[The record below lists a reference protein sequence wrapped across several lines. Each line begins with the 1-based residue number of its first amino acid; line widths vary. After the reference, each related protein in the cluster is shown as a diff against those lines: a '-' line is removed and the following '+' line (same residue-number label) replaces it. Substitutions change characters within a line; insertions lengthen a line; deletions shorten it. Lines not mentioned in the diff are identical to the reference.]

1 MKKFAQFLAEQIPLS
16 ATGVGVSTYMHDD
29 KDTKLARILG
39 ELRLAGIHAGN
50 RDSQQP
56 YTATRS
62 MMALSGAAQRIQGVL
77 MPHGL
82 FIGQP
87 HFVVRESADRVRMK
101 FHVYGTNDETR
112 RLGELEVLGE
122 VNPVDRGL
130 MSFRADLK
138 FPPDY
143 LW

>member
-1 MKKFAQFLAEQIPLS
+1 MKRFSQFLTEQIPLS
-16 ATGVGVSTYMHDD
+16 ATGVPMGTAMHDS
-29 KDTKLARILG
+29 KDMHLSRILG
-39 ELRLAGIHAGN
+39 ELRMAGIHAGD

-87 HFVVRESADRVRMK
+87 HFVVRENADQVRMK
-101 FHVYGTNDETR
+101 FHIYETKDESR
-112 RLGELEVLGE
+112 RVGELDVLGE
-122 VNPVDRGL
+122 VDPVNRGT

-138 FPPDY
+138 FPPEY

>member
-1 MKKFAQFLAEQIPLS
+1 MKRFNQFLTEQIPLS
-16 ATGVGVSTYMHDD
+16 ATGVPMGTYMHDN
-29 KDTKLARILG
+29 KDSKLARILG
-39 ELRLAGIHAGN
+39 ELRLAGIHAGD
-50 RDSQQP
+50 RDSQLP

-87 HFVVRESADRVRMK
+87 HFVVRESADHVRMK
-101 FHVYGTNDETR
+101 FHVYETKDESR
-112 RLGELEVLGE
+112 RVGELDVLGE
-122 VNPVDRGL
+122 VDPVNRGT
-130 MSFRADLK
+130 MSFRADLN
-138 FPPDY
+138 FPPAY

>member
-16 ATGVGVSTYMHDD
+16 ATGVPMGTYMHDN
-29 KDTKLARILG
+29 KDSKLARILG
-39 ELRLAGIHAGN
+39 ELRLAGIHAGD
-50 RDSQQP
+50 RESQRP

-77 MPHGL
+77 MPHGF

-87 HFVVRESADRVRMK
+87 HFVTRESADRVRMK
-101 FHVYGTNDETR
+101 FHIYETKDESR
-112 RLGELEVLGE
+112 RVGELHVLGE
-122 VNPVDRGL
+122 VDPVNHGT
-130 MSFRADLK
+130 MSFRADLN
-138 FPPDY
+138 FSPAY